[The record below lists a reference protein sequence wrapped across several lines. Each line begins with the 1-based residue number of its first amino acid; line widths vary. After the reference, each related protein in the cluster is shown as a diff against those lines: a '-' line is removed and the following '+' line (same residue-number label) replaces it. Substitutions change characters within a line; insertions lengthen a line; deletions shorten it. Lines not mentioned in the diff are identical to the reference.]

1 MKTILSSILCA
12 LLAVVLM
19 VACSTKPA
27 TSSTNKP
34 PAPEPK
40 PSWVDNRP
48 VNGSYYI
55 GIGSANKKSQPLDF
69 QNIAKKNALND
80 LATEISVRVQG
91 STFLNTLEVN
101 KNFSEEFISTISTTS
116 DEKIE
121 DFEVVGVWENENEY
135 WIFYRLNKAQ
145 YQAKKREKKNMA
157 LSVANDY
164 YVKGKDAENLGNV
177 PAAIDLYLRGLF
189 AIKDY
194 WNEVNEFDQN
204 GNKVF
209 LDNQIY
215 SDLQKMCS
223 GLVIKPSQQKIVL
236 GAENNYVASTGFNV
250 VYKDLPVKGIS
261 TLHQFPRTRFARPR
275 SIVSDEKGYVAVLV
289 QDINS
294 SEKNPELTIEIDLT
308 PLQPVDLDRKIT
320 EGIMGN
326 LKTEVRK
333 VPIEFIPPTFAVQ
346 ATELQYG
353 TAATSSVLSTALQSE
368 MVKKG
373 LRLTQTA
380 NADYIVKINADT
392 REGGEAQGFTV
403 AYLDMNVIVTD
414 KAGNIVYKEGANN
427 IKGLQLNKAAAG
439 MEAYKKGQERLE
451 DQIVP
456 SIIES
461 IF

>member
-1 MKTILSSILCA
+1 MKTILSSLFSA
-12 LLAVVLM
+12 FFAMVLLL
-19 VACSTKPA
+19 ACSTKPTA
-27 TSSTNKP
+27 SSSNKP
-34 PAPEPK
+34 PTTEPK
-40 PSWVDNRP
+40 PGWIDSRP

-55 GIGSANKKSQPLDF
+55 GIGSANKKAQPIDY

-101 KNFSEEFISTISTTS
+101 KNFSEEFISTISTSS

-121 DFEVVGVWENENEY
+121 DFEVAGIWENENEY

-145 YQAKKREKKNMA
+145 YQAKKREKKNLA

-164 YVKGKDAENLGNV
+164 YLKGKDAENMGNL
-177 PAAIDLYLRGLF
+177 PAAVDLYLRGLL

-204 GNKVF
+204 GTKVF

-223 GLVIKPSQQKIVL
+223 GLSIKPTQQKIML

-250 VYKDLPVKGIS
+250 IYKDLPVKGIS
-261 TLHQFPRTRFARPR
+261 TLHQYPRSRFMRPR
-275 SIVSDEKGYVAVLV
+275 AVASDEKGYVAVLI
-289 QDINS
+289 QDLNT

-346 ATELQYG
+346 ASELQYG
-353 TAATSSVLSTALQSE
+353 ANTASSVLSTALQSE

-373 LRLTQTA
+373 LKLTQSA
-380 NADYIVKINADT
+380 NADYLVKINADT

-403 AYLDMNVIVTD
+403 AFLDMNIIVTD
-414 KAGNIVYKEGANN
+414 KAGNIVFKEGANN

-439 MEAYKKGQERLE
+439 MEAYKKGQQRLE
-451 DQIVP
+451 EQIVP